1 MFFKHIVLK
10 VHLLY
15 SFRENWLS
23 PVIQA
28 TWEARTV
35 GCGTVEDFCY
45 TGGWVSVAA
54 VWLPSFEAVH
64 RGGQPSYD
72 DERRPA
78 YPLQRQTGPELESQ
92 PDPVL
97 IIVLYCTMIVENPT
111 FIFSSY

>member
-1 MFFKHIVLK
+1 MC
-10 VHLLY
+10 
-15 SFRENWLS
+15 FRENWLS

-54 VWLPSFEAVH
+54 VRLPSFEAVH

-72 DERRPA
+72 ERRRA
-78 YPLQRQTGPELESQ
+78 YPLQHQIVPEFESQ
-92 PDPVL
+92 PDAVL
-97 IIVLYCTMIVENPT
+97 IIVLYYKC
-111 FIFSSY
+111 